1 MYRRLLFVI
10 ATLLAWNASFAQP
23 VSLAEDVRVAL
34 CGGIAGATGTALL
47 YPFDTAKT

>member
-1 MYRRLLFVI
+1 MHRRLLLVV
-10 ATLLAWNASFAQP
+10 ATLLTWNIFASP
-23 VSLAEDVRVAL
+23 VSLVEDVRVAL